1 MLCPVWSGVG
11 DSKTYGHFGF
21 VRCFVLFGLG
31 WEILRPTVIW
41 SGWEILRPTVI
52 LDL

>member
-11 DSKTYGHFGF
+11 DSKTYCYFGF

-31 WEILRPTVIW
+31 WEILRPMVI
-41 SGWEILRPTVI
+41 
-52 LDL
+52 